1 MAPKPT
7 TTLIPHQ
14 VLQLTNVCRAMT
26 KRPDIDYE
34 VFRQLGGYSS
44 AFNARKSFHAL
55 MRAVLA
61 SGTEGGDGAKA
72 GKGKKRKVQSMDDDD
87 EVEGG
92 EEGATVANKQK
103 GVSAEEEGVEEV
115 VQAEEGKAEDAGVEE
130 GDEEGAEGNGEAE
143 E

>member
-7 TTLIPHQ
+7 TTLTSHQ
-14 VLQLTNVCRAMT
+14 VLQVTYVCRAMT
-26 KRPDIDYE
+26 KRRDIDYE

-44 AFNARKSFHAL
+44 VFNAGKSFHAL
-55 MRAVLA
+55 MRAIMA
-61 SGTEGGDGAKA
+61 SGTTGDEGPKTT
-72 GKGKKRKVQSMDDDD
+72 KGKKRKTQSMDDDD
-87 EVEGG
+87 EVGGG
-92 EEGATVANKQK
+92 EEGATMAKKQK